1 MTADQLNGGRQSG
14 PPADLSPPQHAAVT
28 ASDGPLLIDAG
39 AGSGKTRTIVYR
51 IAHLL
56 GQRVPAHRILAVT
69 FTTPAA
75 AELAERVRSVTG
87 AAVRCG
93 TFHSWACEIL
103 RKHTKDTNKVYD
115 DRRVRFLL
123 ANLLQSVRACHGRLS
138 VRAQKLTAED
148 VKSAISWNKNVGH
161 ASPEEFVAPQGFD
174 ADSAELARAVWSR
187 YEDVKRQDGGIDF
200 DDMLLRAV
208 QLLFENDKVR
218 NACHQQWRH
227 ILVDEFQDAN
237 GLQFRMVRMV
247 VENLP
252 CGSEDEPAKPVDWQ
266 NRTLTVCGDAD
277 QSIYGFR
284 AANVRLILSFTRCY
298 PTATV
303 VPLVTNYR
311 SAATIVRAAGRVVAN
326 NIERTPKQLIACSPE
341 EAPLSLCAVRGE
353 REEARFVAREVRRI
367 VASQASMHEARRPSI
382 AILFR
387 RNSQMRE
394 LRSALRALGIN
405 ARMTGGVSIERHPD
419 IKLMASILRAAAN
432 PRDNKMLSQAAR
444 AAYPYGFDREFTTAA
459 QRAGLCLWEA
469 LLNDESEQAVKL
481 RSLIGSVIDAA
492 RLCSPLSAIGVI
504 DNYTHCLT
512 RLARGKTP
520 DAEDLLESLLDQIAQ
535 MPDGATLSDI
545 AQALER
551 PLPSSRSVVELLTVH
566 GAKGLEWDV
575 VFVVGMEEGIF
586 PDAAS
591 TIEEERRLFYV
602 ALTRARRKLYVTYP
616 ANSASR
622 YIGEL
627 PAECVVR
634 STGEQA

>member
-1 MTADQLNGGRQSG
+1 MTDQLNRGRQSRL
-14 PPADLSPPQHAAVT
+14 PADLSPPQQRAVT
-28 ASDGPLLIDAG
+28 ARDGPLLIDAG

-56 GQRVPAHRILAVT
+56 GQRVPAHRIIAVT

-115 DRRVRFLL
+115 ERRVRFLL
-123 ANLLQSVRACHGRLS
+123 ANLLQSVRARQACLS
-138 VRAQKLTAED
+138 DRAQKLTADD
-148 VKSAISWNKNVGH
+148 VKSAISSNKNVGH
-161 ASPEEFVAPQGFD
+161 ASAEEFVAPQGFD
-174 ADSAELARAVWSR
+174 ADSAEMVRAVWSR
-187 YEDVKRQDGGIDF
+187 YEDVKRQDGGMDF

-208 QLLFENDKVR
+208 RLLFENDKVR

-284 AANVRLILSFTRCY
+284 AANVRLILSFTRCF

-303 VPLVTNYR
+303 VPLFTNYR
-311 SAATIVRAAGRVVAN
+311 STATIVRAAGSVVAN
-326 NIERTPKQLIACSPE
+326 NIERTPKQLVACGPE
-341 EAPLSLCAVRGE
+341 GAPISLCAARSE
-353 REEARFVAREVRRI
+353 REEARFVAREVQRI
-367 VASQASMHEARRPSI
+367 FASQGALPEAQRPSI
-382 AILFR
+382 AALFR

-394 LRSALRALGIN
+394 LRSALRAQGIT
-405 ARMTGGVSIERHPD
+405 ARMTGGISFERHPD

-444 AAYPYGFDREFTTAA
+444 SAYPYGFDRQFTTAA

-469 LLNDESEQAVKL
+469 LLNDESEPAVKL
-481 RSLIGSVIDAA
+481 RSLICGVIDAA
-492 RLCSPLSAIGVI
+492 RLCSPLSAVGVI
-504 DNYTHCLT
+504 DGYTHCLT
-512 RLARGKTP
+512 RLVRGRTP
-520 DAEDLLESLLDQIAQ
+520 DAEDLLESLLDQITQ
-535 MPDGATLSDI
+535 ISEGASLSDI

-551 PLPSSRSVVELLTVH
+551 PLPSSKSVVELLTVH

-586 PDAAS
+586 PDSES

-602 ALTRARRKLYVTYP
+602 ALTRARRNLYVTYP
-616 ANSASR
+616 ASRASR
-622 YIGEL
+622 FVGEL

-634 STGEQA
+634 SASEQA